1 MWAKNKHEDYI
12 RSSHFK
18 ILTKMQ
24 GFEIFEGSVSDKHR
38 VSSLKYFLQIFQNL
52 YLCKIPTLI
61 TETCFWSKSWV
72 VTHCNT
78 NCTNIRIK
86 YHVADSDELLNKFNE
101 RKFDGLYMLSLTSFE
116 SKVVFSTFLQ
126 FTSKDQRATKV
137 FNLIANS
144 VALSNWAKTMT
155 FGIYAGDYRS
165 SQNQVRCV

>member
-1 MWAKNKHEDYI
+1 MPPRDRESLMDQYMSFDQCQVVELGYEKWTINSLVLHACEPKT
-12 RSSHFK
+12 STK
-18 ILTKMQ
+18 ITLIAFQ
-24 GFEIFEGSVSDKHR
+24 NLDQNADKHW

-101 RKFDGLYMLSLTSFE
+101 RKFDGLHAFTYLFQIQGCLFHFSSIYLWRSKGDKSF
-116 SKVVFSTFLQ
+116 
-126 FTSKDQRATKV
+126 
-137 FNLIANS
+137 
-144 VALSNWAKTMT
+144 
-155 FGIYAGDYRS
+155 
-165 SQNQVRCV
+165 